1 MYEEYISTIL
11 TSTDSILIFGLVAFL
26 IIVCTAVLILSPKLM
41 KYSKQKQSFEAQ
53 RFQQQMEMMTTFANI
68 VDKNTKALTEL
79 THTLRSGGELQKEV
93 QKEDR
98 KRQKEDRDLTIRSL
112 DKIHTRLDTVIT
124 QFTNQINQLT
134 AQYNEITQTLSKIV
148 MILDRRS

>member
-26 IIVCTAVLILSPKLM
+26 IIVCAAVLILSPKLM

-53 RFQQQMEMMTTFANI
+53 RFQQQMELMTTFSNI
-68 VDKNTKALTEL
+68 VEKNTKVLTEL
-79 THTLRSGGELQKEV
+79 THTLKSGGEL

-112 DKIHTRLDTVIT
+112 DKIHTRLDA
-124 QFTNQINQLT
+124 QINQFA
-134 AQYNEITQTLSKIV
+134 AQYNEITKSLSKIV
-148 MILDRRS
+148 MIIDRRS